1 MKIRH
6 VLVAIIVIIVANVS
20 FNGISNA
27 MKRSDFNH
35 CRVTTHYTIS
45 ECRTLTQYEGE

>member
-6 VLVAIIVIIVANVS
+6 VLIAVIAIIVVNVS
-20 FNGISNA
+20 FSGISNA

-45 ECRTLTQYEGE
+45 ECKSLTQYEGE